1 MAGVCACLPP
11 APSTV
16 HRLQPCQPRA
26 SCHHTH
32 AVLLSLP
39 NPQLLGYIKKD
50 KQGDS
55 LIEKLCQR
63 FAATEEAAQWHSI
76 AFCLTQVCGWGTG
89 RTVQGCGGRCCSSR
103 MICLPDAIWCTI
115 ASPFLPVP
123 DFHES
128 CPLQPTA
135 HAPSLQLPLSD
146 KGLKKLSESFRFY
159 KHALHDEEVRRWRW
173 G

>member
-1 MAGVCACLPP
+1 MDPP
-11 APSTV
+11 AFLSP
-16 HRLQPCQPRA
+16 PA
-26 SCHHTH
+26 SH
-32 AVLLSLP
+32 

-89 RTVQGCGGRCCSSR
+89 RTGDAGAAAGDATRVVVRSVYLVPFGAP
-103 MICLPDAIWCTI
+103 LPAL
-115 ASPFLPVP
+115 LPVQ

-128 CPLQPTA
+128 CPLQHTA
-135 HAPSLQLPLSD
+135 HAPSPQLPLSD

-159 KHALHDEEVRRWRW
+159 KHALHDEEVRRWR
-173 G
+173 